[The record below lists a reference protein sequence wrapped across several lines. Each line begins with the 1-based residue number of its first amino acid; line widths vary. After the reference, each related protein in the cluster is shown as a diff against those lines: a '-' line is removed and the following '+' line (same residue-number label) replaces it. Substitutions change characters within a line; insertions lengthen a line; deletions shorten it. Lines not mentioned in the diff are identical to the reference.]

1 MPTAIM
7 TETAIKLARVRAYLK
22 QHKLA
27 GIVLGSRANWAWL
40 SGGGD
45 AHIVSQT
52 DEAFGALAVTAR
64 GAYLLAN
71 NIEMVRFV
79 KEEPIAAFT
88 PKVFPWIT
96 PLSEAVVKLA
106 GGKAECKTW
115 ASDMPAMTGLK
126 ALPGDFSQTCR
137 AQLLDAEI
145 RRYKSLGRDCTL
157 VMETVCHAI
166 HPGDSEHH
174 AEAEMARHLLSRGIQ
189 PHVLLVAFDERI
201 ASYRHPAPTSKRLKH
216 HAMLVICGQ
225 RHGLIASLTR
235 FVHFGALPKDLAKRH
250 EATCRV
256 EAAYWEAT
264 VPGASYGAAFSAGL
278 AQYKKEGFAK
288 EWELHHQ
295 GGPTGYSGRDFVAT
309 AGEKR
314 LIRPGQAVAWNP
326 SITGTKSEDTFIIEG
341 DAKIGWERT
350 VITEASP
357 DWPTVT
363 VTTPSGAQLVR
374 PAVLVR

>member
-1 MPTAIM
+1 M
-7 TETAIKLARVRAYLK
+7 TETATKLARVRAYLK
-22 QHKLA
+22 QHKLT

-45 AHIVSQT
+45 GHIVSQT

-79 KEEPIAAFT
+79 KEEPVAAFT
-88 PKVFPWIT
+88 PKVFPWTT
-96 PLSEAVVKLA
+96 PMKDAVIKLA
-106 GGKAECKTW
+106 GGKPEAKTW
-115 ASDMPAMTGLK
+115 ATDMPGMTGLK
-126 ALPGDFSQTCR
+126 PLPGDFNQTCR
-137 AQLLDAEI
+137 AELLEAEI
-145 RRYKSLGRDCTL
+145 RRYKSLGRDCAL
-157 VMETVCHAI
+157 VMETVCHALQ
-166 HPGDSEHH
+166 PGDSEHH
-174 AEAEMARHLLSRGIQ
+174 TEGEMARHLLARGIQ

-201 ASYRHPAPTSKRLKH
+201 TNYRHPAPTSMHLKH

-225 RHGLIASLTR
+225 QHGLIASLTR
-235 FVHFGALPKDLAKRH
+235 FVHFGALPKDLVKRH
-250 EATCRV
+250 EAVCRV

-264 VPGASYGAAFSAGL
+264 VPGASYGDIFAAGQK
-278 AQYKKEGFAK
+278 QYKKEGFAK

-309 AGEKR
+309 PGEKR
-314 LIRPGQAVAWNP
+314 VVVPGQAVAWNP
-326 SITGTKSEDTFIIEG
+326 SITGTKTEDTFVIEG
-341 DAKIGWERT
+341 DAKTGWVRSVVT
-350 VITEASP
+350 ASSP

-363 VTTPSGAQLVR
+363 VTSPAGVPFER